1 MTQHQEVVA
10 RRRISIEAVVDLA
23 VGRID
28 ADFQNFDQHATTVR
42 DIVQSRL
49 GQIGKMNA
57 VGVTRFD
64 GNRFHDGR
72 LSEVDNRNGKWAGTH
87 SPERTKI
94 VRSGRVRFDEL
105 SLAATVAT

>member
-1 MTQHQEVVA
+1 
-10 RRRISIEAVVDLA
+10 
-23 VGRID
+23 
-28 ADFQNFDQHATTVR
+28 
-42 DIVQSRL
+42 
-49 GQIGKMNA
+49 
-57 VGVTRFD
+57 VTRFD